1 MMPLV
6 RADGT
11 GDAERLRSRIARTRT
26 LLTVAAVIMSG
37 YLITTS
43 FTTVLV
49 PPAEFA
55 PGGQANGRALASL
68 AHQLLGNAFGTV
80 YDISSILILWFAG
93 ASAMAGL
100 INIVPR
106 YLPGYGMAPEWA
118 RAVRPV
124 VLVYTAIAIAITIL
138 FRADV
143 DAQAGAYATG
153 ILVMMVS
160 AAFAVTVAA
169 RRRRRPRAVVGFG
182 VVTLLFGYATVDN
195 IIEKPD
201 GIVISLV
208 FIAGIIV
215 ISLVSRLGRTTELRA
230 DTIEFDE
237 RARAFISDC
246 IDHGGLHFV
255 ANKYQPGDTAADY
268 AAKERE
274 QRTLN
279 PIPAD
284 AHVII
289 LEVEVTDPSDFSQA
303 LSVHGIDIE
312 GHRVLRV
319 QSPAAP
325 NTLAA
330 VMLRIRDETGLRPHL
345 HFQWSEG
352 NPLTH
357 LAKYV
362 LLGKGET
369 APVTREVLR
378 QAEPDVRRRP
388 IVHVGG

>member
-1 MMPLV
+1 M
-6 RADGT
+6 
-11 GDAERLRSRIARTRT
+11 
-26 LLTVAAVIMSG
+26 
-37 YLITTS
+37 
-43 FTTVLV
+43 
-49 PPAEFA
+49 
-55 PGGQANGRALASL
+55 
-68 AHQLLGNAFGTV
+68 
-80 YDISSILILWFAG
+80 
-93 ASAMAGL
+93 
-100 INIVPR
+100 
-106 YLPGYGMAPEWA
+106 
-118 RAVRPV
+118 
-124 VLVYTAIAIAITIL
+124 
-138 FRADV
+138 

-153 ILVMMVS
+153 ILAMMVS

-169 RRRRRPRAVVGFG
+169 RRRHKPLAVAGFG
-182 VVTLLFGYATVDN
+182 VVTLLFGYALIDN

-208 FIAGIIV
+208 FIAAIIV
-215 ISLVSRLGRTTELRA
+215 ISLISRLGRATELRA
-230 DTIEFDE
+230 DTIEFDDQ
-237 RARAFISDC
+237 ARAFITDC
-246 IDHGGLHFV
+246 IDHGALHFV
-255 ANKYQPGDTAADY
+255 ANKFQPGDTAADY

-284 AHVII
+284 ARVII
-289 LEVEVTDPSDFSQA
+289 LEVEVTDPSDFSKA
-303 LSVHGIDIE
+303 LSVHGIDVE

-378 QAEPDVRRRP
+378 QAEPDVQRRP